1 MCLTGITSDS
11 NDFYDAHYFSYEPG
25 YIPVVDLPLR
35 RTLVLNIFAQQFR
48 NLSHLTSLTQIKTKF
63 FYRGLCNLSHYR
75 IFLTNQLT

>member
-35 RTLVLNIFAQQFR
+35 RTLILNIFAQQFK
-48 NLSHLTSLTQIKTKF
+48 NLSPYLHKLRQNF
-63 FYRGLCNLSHYR
+63 FTGVYVIYLITASS
-75 IFLTNQLT
+75 